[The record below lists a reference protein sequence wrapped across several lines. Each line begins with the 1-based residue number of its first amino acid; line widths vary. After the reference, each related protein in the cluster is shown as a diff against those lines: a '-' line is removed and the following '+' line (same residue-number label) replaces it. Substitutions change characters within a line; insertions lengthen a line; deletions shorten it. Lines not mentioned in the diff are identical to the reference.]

1 MSNTSKNSH
10 NFIKNILISIVPT
23 LVTKHATSLTI
34 MTIPPLQDLWVK
46 LFFLSAHGRVCK
58 IQICDSNRASLH
70 DETKSRSASTLLS
83 SYFSSTTLTDSKG
96 FFSFFFQLFPLIILF
111 ILFTIIALYV
121 FLQMRSRLRS
131 FPIGFPLFWHASTTI
146 VQLWLW
152 NMSINL
158 RIITILVYLH
168 AR

>member
-46 LFFLSAHGRVCK
+46 LFFLLAHGRVCK

-96 FFSFFFQLFPLIILF
+96 FFSFIFQLFPLTLLF
-111 ILFTIIALYV
+111 ILLTIIALYV

-131 FPIGFPLFWHASTTI
+131 LPIGFPLF
-146 VQLWLW
+146 
-152 NMSINL
+152 
-158 RIITILVYLH
+158 
-168 AR
+168 